1 MASSTYASQSQKN
14 ILPELDYC
22 NISPV
27 DLSSA
32 ACNAHKLL
40 VLQCLEYGLSN
51 NFKSKD
57 TKRLF
62 YNFFILEIFKV
73 LKNTDHRIIFIVC
86 RKSLNHT
93 ILRFV
98 ENVLHLLP
106 IAYIITDID
115 FDHFLN
121 LAKSRS
127 ITALE
132 QIEKALK
139 LKKKQKIKK
148 FYDFLKREEL
158 TFLQESYFK
167 DITNKMLLWNK

>member
-73 LKNTDHRIIFIVC
+73 LKNTDQKGEQSAFHRQV
-86 RKSLNHT
+86 
-93 ILRFV
+93 LRSAC
-98 ENVLHLLP
+98 LLSP
-106 IAYIITDID
+106 QCS
-115 FDHFLN
+115 
-121 LAKSRS
+121 SR
-127 ITALE
+127 
-132 QIEKALK
+132 
-139 LKKKQKIKK
+139 
-148 FYDFLKREEL
+148 DG
-158 TFLQESYFK
+158 
-167 DITNKMLLWNK
+167 